1 MATINT
7 LNNGV
12 TGLSFRQTL
21 NDNFSNLNDSKVE
34 LSAVNSL
41 DTRLTTAESEINSL
55 DTATTAL
62 DLSLS
67 SLETDVETLQGF
79 HSFNYEA
86 ISNRNVVG
94 DTYEDIINATYANL
108 AAGTYTLTLSM
119 VFSLNNTNTSSFFRF
134 STDGGSNWLEIRKE
148 VKDIT
153 DLEVVSYTKPVVHA
167 GGNFTLIVQS
177 KKENAADVL
186 NISEMSSIF
195 ERKQ

>member
-41 DTRLTTAESEINSL
+41 DTRLTTAESEISSL

-79 HSFNYEA
+79 HSFNYETV
-86 ISNRNVVG
+86 SNRNVVG

-108 AAGTYTLTLSM
+108 AAGIYTLTLSM

-134 STDGGSNWLEIRKE
+134 SIDGGSNWLEMRKE

-153 DLEVVSYTKPVVHA
+153 DLEIVSYTKPVVHG

-177 KKENAADVL
+177 KKENASDVL
-186 NISEMSSIF
+186 NIAEMSSIF